1 MRKNLC
7 AHDNKLRSPNFTGA
21 KWKALPCAVDIWSS
35 AIAGKV
41 CAAAAR
47 LAAGGVAA
55 PSLIA
60 RHRELC
66 SVREETKRCNAL
78 KWDGAFFLK

>member
-21 KWKALPCAVDIWSS
+21 KWKVSPCAVDVWSS
-35 AIAGKV
+35 AIASKV
-41 CAAAAR
+41 SAAAAR
-47 LAAGGVAA
+47 LAAGGVTA

-66 SVREETKRCNAL
+66 SVREETKRRNAL
-78 KWDGAFFLK
+78 KWDEAFF

>member
-7 AHDNKLRSPNFTGA
+7 AHDNKLRSPNFAGA
-21 KWKALPCAVDIWSS
+21 KWKASPCVVDIWSS
-35 AIAGKV
+35 AIASKV
-41 CAAAAR
+41 FAAAAR
-47 LAAGGVAA
+47 LAAGGVAS

-66 SVREETKRCNAL
+66 SMREETKRRNAL
-78 KWDGAFFLK
+78 KWDGAFF